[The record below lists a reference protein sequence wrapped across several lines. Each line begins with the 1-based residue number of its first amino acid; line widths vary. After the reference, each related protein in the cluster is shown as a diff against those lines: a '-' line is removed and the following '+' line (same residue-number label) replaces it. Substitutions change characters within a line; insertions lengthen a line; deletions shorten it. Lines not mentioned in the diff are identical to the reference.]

1 MRRLP
6 LLLRYSSSQAGGEQ
20 NVVASRDSRRDL
32 SLYGVTPA
40 STFLALVEDDSAVR
54 VKHVPG
60 RSGAY
65 I

>member
-1 MRRLP
+1 
-6 LLLRYSSSQAGGEQ
+6 
-20 NVVASRDSRRDL
+20 VVASRESRRDL

-60 RSGAY
+60 GSGAY